1 MKPFTTIAA
10 FLFSVVALVH
20 LSRLIWGWELT
31 INDVVL
37 GSWVSFVVFIVAG
50 VLAWIAPLRSLNDSV
65 LS

>member
-31 INDVVL
+31 INDVVI
-37 GSWVSFVVFIVAG
+37 GSWVSFVGLIVGG
-50 VLAWIAPLRSLNDSV
+50 VLAWMLV
-65 LS
+65 LEARK

>member
-50 VLAWIAPLRSLNDSV
+50 VLAWMLV
-65 LS
+65 LEARK

>member
-31 INDVVL
+31 INDVVI
-37 GSWVSFVVFIVAG
+37 GSWVSFIWLIVGG
-50 VLAWIAPLRSLNDSV
+50 VLAWMLV
-65 LS
+65 LEARK